1 MWAKIRVRFA
11 DKLKNGIN
19 LRKSENIV
27 DVHVQE
33 VKTDFS
39 QKLLCPSTRSRSQ
52 AWFSIN
58 LAASKDRKLLY
69 RKL

>member
-1 MWAKIRVRFA
+1 MWGKIRVRFA

-27 DVHVQE
+27 DVHVQ
-33 VKTDFS
+33 VKTEFS

-58 LAASKDRKLLY
+58 LTAVKNRKFLY